1 MGNYSISKKN
11 SSTKGVSTLVET
23 LFLLSITALLIG
35 IVLVNYYSIH
45 DNIRETS
52 TRSILTNIAGK
63 IAQDVHTVYALAI
76 RPGNFM
82 LEKKLEIPD
91 RVGGSQYII
100 ELRTGEVIVRQG
112 SIEVKAVISSKAPV
126 ENSSA
131 SSYNAYLVY
140 NLTKG
145 KIEVVNK

>member
-1 MGNYSISKKN
+1 MGNCSISKKT

-52 TRSILTNIAGK
+52 TRAILTNIAGK

-100 ELRTGEVIVRQG
+100 ELRTGEVIVKQG
-112 SIEVKAVISSKAPV
+112 GIEVKAAISSKAPV

>member
-1 MGNYSISKKN
+1 MGNCSISKKN

-23 LFLLSITALLIG
+23 LFLLSITSLLIG
-35 IVLVNYYSIH
+35 IVLINFYSIH
-45 DNIRETS
+45 DNIQDTS
-52 TRSILTNIAGK
+52 TRSILTNVAGK

-76 RPGNFM
+76 RPGNFV

-91 RVGGSQYII
+91 KVEGSQYII

-112 SIEVKAVISSKAPV
+112 EIEVKAVISSKAPV
-126 ENSSA
+126 ENSTA
-131 SSYNAYLVY
+131 NSYNAYLVY